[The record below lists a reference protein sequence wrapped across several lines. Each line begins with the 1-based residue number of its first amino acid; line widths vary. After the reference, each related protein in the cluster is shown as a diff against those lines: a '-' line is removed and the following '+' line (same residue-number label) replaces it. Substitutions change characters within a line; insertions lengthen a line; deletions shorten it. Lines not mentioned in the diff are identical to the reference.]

1 MNEEFLGALS
11 EIVKE
16 KGISVEA
23 LLETIDDA
31 IIAAYKKNFSNS
43 GTTAQN
49 VKVKRD
55 EKSGEIHVYAQKV
68 VVEEVYDDVTEISLE
83 DAKAISAIYQLDDIV
98 EIEVTPKNFGRV
110 AAQLAKQ
117 MVIQRIKES
126 ERNVIYSEF
135 AEKEFDILPGTVIR
149 KDKGN
154 VFVDLGKIEGVL
166 GPNEQMPTEKYN
178 FNEKLQLYVVE
189 VKKTSKGASVLCSR
203 THPGL
208 VKRLFELEVPEIYEG
223 IVEIKSIA
231 REAGSRT
238 KIAVY
243 SNEESVDAMGA
254 CVGPKGVRVQNIVNE
269 LKNEKIDIIKWSNTP
284 SEYIENA
291 LSPAKVVSVEA
302 DEETKSAKV
311 IVDDSQLSLAIG
323 KEGQNV
329 RLAAK
334 LTGWKIDIKSK
345 SKAEELLQEEDIVV
359 EEDIII
365 EE

>member
-126 ERNVIYSEF
+126 ER
-135 AEKEFDILPGTVIR
+135 
-149 KDKGN
+149 
-154 VFVDLGKIEGVL
+154 
-166 GPNEQMPTEKYN
+166 
-178 FNEKLQLYVVE
+178 
-189 VKKTSKGASVLCSR
+189 
-203 THPGL
+203 
-208 VKRLFELEVPEIYEG
+208 
-223 IVEIKSIA
+223 
-231 REAGSRT
+231 
-238 KIAVY
+238 
-243 SNEESVDAMGA
+243 
-254 CVGPKGVRVQNIVNE
+254 
-269 LKNEKIDIIKWSNTP
+269 
-284 SEYIENA
+284 
-291 LSPAKVVSVEA
+291 
-302 DEETKSAKV
+302 
-311 IVDDSQLSLAIG
+311 LSLIH
-323 KEGQNV
+323 
-329 RLAAK
+329 
-334 LTGWKIDIKSK
+334 I
-345 SKAEELLQEEDIVV
+345 
-359 EEDIII
+359 
-365 EE
+365 